1 MEVILLAVVCS
12 LLVGAVAGY
21 LFGKR
26 GVTSAE
32 QRCDALQDEI
42 TAKQSEIT
50 ALQVERG
57 ALQSDKRHLEE
68 LLEAEKMRA
77 KEDDKRRRDEFMQQ
91 LELVKGQLSSETN
104 RTNRES
110 ISEILKPYQ
119 EQLEALKKQNV
130 DNRAT
135 LETHIKTLV
144 ETGGK
149 LSNEADRLAR
159 ALSSDVRMQGNL
171 GEKLLED
178 LLAGSGLVE
187 GKQYLLQRAIRQTDG
202 ASQKNE
208 DTGKKMKPDAMIFYP
223 ATKSVLYIDSK
234 FKLPTDLEENMEPAH
249 EEQVLKE
256 FSARLRKEVQSL
268 SGRRY
273 QDHKYEEYISLP
285 YVIMFVP
292 SDKALMAVT
301 AYDKTLWLDAFNNKV
316 FIASERHL
324 LMLIEMVSVMWVQQQ
339 HLDNQDKIV
348 AQASV
353 ILDRVTDFV
362 ENFDDI
368 GQSLERAMAAFEKT
382 KKKGI
387 GSGQTLSVAVR
398 DMMKLGIKPQVGKQK
413 KLDTQLAQAGLE
425 EMVD

>member
-1 MEVILLAVVCS
+1 MEIILAVV
-12 LLVGAVAGY
+12 VAIVAGAVVGY

-26 GVTSAE
+26 GVVSAE
-32 QRCDALQDEI
+32 QKRDALQDEVV
-42 TAKQSEIT
+42 

-57 ALQSDKRHLEE
+57 ELTSDKKHLEQ
-68 LLEAEKMRA
+68 LLEAEKERA
-77 KEDDKRRRDEFMQQ
+77 KEDDKRRREEFMQQ

-104 RTNRES
+104 RSNRES

-178 LLAGSGLVE
+178 LLAGSGLIE

-208 DTGKKMKPDAMIFYP
+208 ETGKKMKPDAMIFYP

-234 FKLPTDLEENMEPAH
+234 FKLPTDLDENMDPER
-249 EEQVLKE
+249 EQQVLKD
-256 FSARLRKEVQSL
+256 FSTRLRKEVKSL
-268 SGRRY
+268 SERKY
-273 QDHKYEEYISLP
+273 QEHKHEEYVPLP

-292 SDKALMAVT
+292 SDRALTAVT
-301 AYDKTLWLDAFNNKV
+301 TFDKTLWSDAFNSKV

-324 LMLIEMVSVMWVQQQ
+324 LMLIEMVNVVWVQQQ
-339 HLDNQDKIV
+339 RLENQDKII
-348 AQASV
+348 AQATT

-362 ENFDDI
+362 GHFDDI
-368 GQSLERAMAAFEKT
+368 GSALNNAVDAFEKT

-387 GSGQTLSVAVR
+387 GSGHTISVAVR
-398 DMMKLGIKPQVGKQK
+398 DMLALGAKVQDTKQK
-413 KLDTQLAQAGLE
+413 KLKSQLIDAGLE
-425 EMVD
+425 S

>member
-1 MEVILLAVVCS
+1 MDIVVAIVVIVS
-12 LLVGAVAGY
+12 LLVGFLVGY
-21 LFGKR
+21 LLRRESESEKSSKIEQM
-26 GVTSAE
+26 SAE
-32 QRCDALQDEI
+32 ILTLTSEAAELRS
-42 TAKQSEIT
+42 AKQMLTAQIEDERVRSAQELEQQRTQWREDFNRELEI
-50 ALQVERG
+50 V
-57 ALQSDKRHLEE
+57 SS
-68 LLEAEKMRA
+68 
-77 KEDDKRRRDEFMQQ
+77 Q
-91 LELVKGQLSSETN
+91 LKNETN

-110 ISEILKPYQ
+110 ITEIMRPYQ
-119 EQLEALKKQNV
+119 QQLDELKKQSGE
-130 DNRAT
+130 NRAT

-149 LSNEADRLAR
+149 LSSEADRLAR

-178 LLAGSGLVE
+178 LLAGSGLIE
-187 GKQYLLQRAIRQTDG
+187 GKQYLLQRTIRQSAG
-202 ASQKNE
+202 SSLKNE
-208 DTGKKMKPDAMIFYP
+208 DTGRVMKPDAMIFYP

-234 FKLPTDLEENMEPAH
+234 FQLPSDIDETMDAARQEE
-249 EEQVLKE
+249 VLKD
-256 FSARLRKEVQSL
+256 FSARLRTQVKSL
-268 SGRRY
+268 AARGYQRY
-273 QDHKYEEYISLP
+273 KYEEYLSLP

-301 AYDKTLWLDAFNNKV
+301 TYDKTLWLDAFNSKV

-324 LMLIEMVSVMWVQQQ
+324 LMLIEMVSVMWIQQQ

-362 ENFDDI
+362 DNFDDI
-368 GQSLERAMAAFEKT
+368 GLSLERAVAAFEKT

-398 DMMKLGIKPQVGKQK
+398 DMLKLGVKPQAGKQK
-413 KLDTQLAQAGLE
+413 KLDAQLADAGLE
-425 EMVD
+425 GSED

>member
-1 MEVILLAVVCS
+1 MEILLLSITCA
-12 LLVGAVAGY
+12 LIIGTIAGF

-26 GVTSAE
+26 GTTAAE
-32 QRCDALQDEI
+32 QRNAALQQQLTD
-42 TAKQSEIT
+42 
-50 ALQVERG
+50 LQVERG
-57 ALQSDKRHLEE
+57 SLQVENR
-68 LLEAEKMRA
+68 LLAERIDAEKERA
-77 KEDDKRRRDEFMQQ
+77 AADEQRRREEFAQQ
-91 LELVKGQLSSETN
+91 LELVGSKLK
-104 RTNRES
+104 RES
-110 ISEILKPYQ
+110 EQANRQSITEIMRPYQ
-119 EQLEALKKQNV
+119 QQLEDLKRQSGE
-130 DNRAT
+130 NRAT

-178 LLAGSGLVE
+178 LLSGSGLIE
-187 GKQYLLQRAIRQTDG
+187 GKQYLLQKTIRQG
-202 ASQKNE
+202 AGTSSKNE
-208 DTGKKMKPDAMIFYP
+208 DTGRVMKPDAMIFYP

-234 FKLPTDLEENMEPAH
+234 FQLPTDIDDNMDAERQ
-249 EEQVLKE
+249 ELLLKD
-256 FSARLRKEVQSL
+256 FSARLRTQVKSL
-268 SGRRY
+268 AARGYQRY
-273 QDHKYEEYISLP
+273 KHEEYISLP

>member
-1 MEVILLAVVCS
+1 MEIILAVV
-12 LLVGAVAGY
+12 VAIVAGAVVGY

-26 GVTSAE
+26 GVASAE
-32 QRCDALQDEI
+32 QKCDALQDEVV
-42 TAKQSEIT
+42 

-57 ALQSDKRHLEE
+57 ELTSDKKHLEQ
-68 LLEAEKMRA
+68 LLEAEKERA
-77 KEDDKRRRDEFMQQ
+77 KEDDKRRREEFMQQ
-91 LELVKGQLSSETN
+91 LELIKGQLSSETN
-104 RTNRES
+104 RSNRES

-178 LLAGSGLVE
+178 LLAGSGLIE

-208 DTGKKMKPDAMIFYP
+208 ETGKKMKPDAMIFYP

-234 FKLPTDLEENMEPAH
+234 FKLPTDLDENMDPER
-249 EEQVLKE
+249 EQQVLKD
-256 FSARLRKEVQSL
+256 FSTRLRKEVKSL
-268 SGRRY
+268 SERKY
-273 QDHKYEEYISLP
+273 QEHKHEEYVPLP

-292 SDKALMAVT
+292 SDRALTAVT
-301 AYDKTLWLDAFNNKV
+301 TFDKTLWSDAFNSKV

-324 LMLIEMVSVMWVQQQ
+324 LMLIEMVNVVWVQQQ
-339 HLDNQDKIV
+339 RLENQDKII
-348 AQASV
+348 AQATT

-362 ENFDDI
+362 GYFDDI
-368 GQSLERAMAAFEKT
+368 GSALNNAVDAFEKT

-387 GSGQTLSVAVR
+387 GSGHTISVAVR
-398 DMMKLGIKPQVGKQK
+398 DMLALGAKVQDTKQK
-413 KLDTQLAQAGLE
+413 KLKSQLIDAGLE
-425 EMVD
+425 S

>member
-1 MEVILLAVVCS
+1 MDIVVAIVVIVS
-12 LLVGAVAGY
+12 LLVGFLVGY
-21 LFGKR
+21 LLRRKSESEKSSKIEQM
-26 GVTSAE
+26 SAE
-32 QRCDALQDEI
+32 ILTLTSEAAALRS
-42 TAKQSEIT
+42 AKQMLTAQIEDERVRSAQELEQQRTQWREDFNRELEI
-50 ALQVERG
+50 V
-57 ALQSDKRHLEE
+57 SS
-68 LLEAEKMRA
+68 
-77 KEDDKRRRDEFMQQ
+77 Q
-91 LELVKGQLSSETN
+91 LKNETN

-110 ISEILKPYQ
+110 ITEIMRPYQ
-119 EQLEALKKQNV
+119 QQLEELKKQSGE
-130 DNRAT
+130 NRAT

-149 LSNEADRLAR
+149 LSSEADRLAR

-178 LLAGSGLVE
+178 LLAGSGLIE
-187 GKQYLLQRAIRQTDG
+187 GKQYLLQRTIRQSAG
-202 ASQKNE
+202 SSLKNE
-208 DTGKKMKPDAMIFYP
+208 DTGRVMKPDAMIFYP

-234 FKLPTDLEENMEPAH
+234 FQLPSDIDETMDASRQEE
-249 EEQVLKE
+249 VLKD
-256 FSARLRKEVQSL
+256 FSTRLRTQVKSL
-268 SGRRY
+268 AARGYQRY
-273 QDHKYEEYISLP
+273 KYEEYLSLP

-301 AYDKTLWLDAFNNKV
+301 TYDKTLWLDAFNSKV

-353 ILDRVTDFV
+353 ILDRVADFV
-362 ENFDDI
+362 DNFDDI
-368 GQSLERAMAAFEKT
+368 GLSLERAVAAFEKT

-398 DMMKLGIKPQVGKQK
+398 DMLKLGVKPQAGKQK
-413 KLDTQLAQAGLE
+413 KLDAQLADAGLE
-425 EMVD
+425 GSED

>member
-1 MEVILLAVVCS
+1 METLILSITCALII
-12 LLVGAVAGY
+12 GTIAGF

-26 GVTSAE
+26 GTIAAE
-32 QRCDALQDEI
+32 QRNAALQQQLTD
-42 TAKQSEIT
+42 
-50 ALQVERG
+50 LQVERG
-57 ALQSDKRHLEE
+57 SLQVENR
-68 LLEAEKMRA
+68 LLTERIDAEKERA
-77 KEDDKRRRDEFMQQ
+77 AADEQRRREEFAQQ
-91 LELVKGQLSSETN
+91 LELVGSKLK
-104 RTNRES
+104 RES
-110 ISEILKPYQ
+110 EQANRQSITEIMRPYQ
-119 EQLEALKKQNV
+119 QQLEDLKRQSGE
-130 DNRAT
+130 NRAT

-178 LLAGSGLVE
+178 LLSGSGLIE
-187 GKQYLLQRAIRQTDG
+187 GKQYLLQRTIRQG
-202 ASQKNE
+202 AGISSKNE
-208 DTGKKMKPDAMIFYP
+208 DTGRVMKPDAMIFYP

-234 FKLPTDLEENMEPAH
+234 FQLPTDIDDNMDAERQ
-249 EEQVLKE
+249 ELLLKD
-256 FSARLRKEVQSL
+256 FSARLRTQVKSL
-268 SGRRY
+268 AARGYQRY
-273 QDHKYEEYISLP
+273 KHEEYISLP

>member
-1 MEVILLAVVCS
+1 
-12 LLVGAVAGY
+12 
-21 LFGKR
+21 
-26 GVTSAE
+26 
-32 QRCDALQDEI
+32 
-42 TAKQSEIT
+42 
-50 ALQVERG
+50 
-57 ALQSDKRHLEE
+57 
-68 LLEAEKMRA
+68 MRPYQ
-77 KEDDKRRRDEFMQQ
+77 QQ
-91 LELVKGQLSSETN
+91 LED
-104 RTNRES
+104 
-110 ISEILKPYQ
+110 LKRQ
-119 EQLEALKKQNV
+119 SGE
-130 DNRAT
+130 NRAT

-178 LLAGSGLVE
+178 LLSGSGLIE
-187 GKQYLLQRAIRQTDG
+187 GKQYLLQRTIRQG
-202 ASQKNE
+202 AGTSSKNE
-208 DTGKKMKPDAMIFYP
+208 DTGRVMKPDAMIFYP

-234 FKLPTDLEENMEPAH
+234 FQLPTDIDDNMDAERQ
-249 EEQVLKE
+249 ELLLKD
-256 FSARLRKEVQSL
+256 FSARLRTQVKSL
-268 SGRRY
+268 AARGYQRY
-273 QDHKYEEYISLP
+273 KHEEYISLP

-425 EMVD
+425 EMAD

>member
-1 MEVILLAVVCS
+1 MEILLLSITCA
-12 LLVGAVAGY
+12 LIIGTIAGF

-26 GVTSAE
+26 GTTAAE
-32 QRCDALQDEI
+32 QRNAALQQQLTD
-42 TAKQSEIT
+42 
-50 ALQVERG
+50 LQVERG
-57 ALQSDKRHLEE
+57 SLQVENR
-68 LLEAEKMRA
+68 LLTERIDAEKERA
-77 KEDDKRRRDEFMQQ
+77 AADEQRRREEFAQQ
-91 LELVKGQLSSETN
+91 LELVGSKLK
-104 RTNRES
+104 RES
-110 ISEILKPYQ
+110 EQANRQSITEIMRPYQ
-119 EQLEALKKQNV
+119 QQLEDLKRQSGE
-130 DNRAT
+130 NRAT

-178 LLAGSGLVE
+178 LLSGSGLIE
-187 GKQYLLQRAIRQTDG
+187 GKQYLLQRTIRQG
-202 ASQKNE
+202 AGTSSKNE
-208 DTGKKMKPDAMIFYP
+208 DTGRVMKPDAMIFYP

-234 FKLPTDLEENMEPAH
+234 FQLPTDIDDNMDAERQ
-249 EEQVLKE
+249 ELLLKD
-256 FSARLRKEVQSL
+256 FSARLRTQVKSL
-268 SGRRY
+268 AARGYQRY
-273 QDHKYEEYISLP
+273 KHEEYISLP

>member
-1 MEVILLAVVCS
+1 MEILLLSITCA
-12 LLVGAVAGY
+12 LIIGTIAGF

-26 GVTSAE
+26 GTTAAE
-32 QRCDALQDEI
+32 QRNAALQQQLTE
-42 TAKQSEIT
+42 
-50 ALQVERG
+50 LQVERG
-57 ALQSDKRHLEE
+57 SLQVENR
-68 LLEAEKMRA
+68 LLAERIDTEKERA
-77 KEDDKRRRDEFMQQ
+77 AADEKRRREEFTQQ
-91 LELVKGQLSSETN
+91 LELVGSQLK
-104 RTNRES
+104 RES
-110 ISEILKPYQ
+110 EQANRQSITEIMRPYQ
-119 EQLEALKKQNV
+119 QQLEELKRQSGE
-130 DNRAT
+130 NRAT

-178 LLAGSGLVE
+178 LLSGSGLIE
-187 GKQYLLQRAIRQTDG
+187 GKQYLLQRTIRQG
-202 ASQKNE
+202 AGTSSKNE
-208 DTGKKMKPDAMIFYP
+208 DTGRVMKPDAMIFYP

-234 FKLPTDLEENMEPAH
+234 FQLPTDIDDNMDAERQ
-249 EEQVLKE
+249 ELLLKD
-256 FSARLRKEVQSL
+256 FSARLRTQVKSL
-268 SGRRY
+268 AARGYQRY
-273 QDHKYEEYISLP
+273 KHEEYISLP

-425 EMVD
+425 EMAD

>member
-1 MEVILLAVVCS
+1 MDIVVAIVVIVS
-12 LLVGAVAGY
+12 LLVGFLVGY
-21 LFGKR
+21 LLRRKSESEKSSKIEQM
-26 GVTSAE
+26 SAE
-32 QRCDALQDEI
+32 ILTLTSEAAALRS
-42 TAKQSEIT
+42 AKQMLTAQIEDERVRSAQELEQQRTQWREDFNRELEI
-50 ALQVERG
+50 V
-57 ALQSDKRHLEE
+57 SS
-68 LLEAEKMRA
+68 
-77 KEDDKRRRDEFMQQ
+77 Q
-91 LELVKGQLSSETN
+91 LKNETN

-110 ISEILKPYQ
+110 ITEIMRPYQ
-119 EQLEALKKQNV
+119 QQLEELKKQSGE
-130 DNRAT
+130 NRAT

-149 LSNEADRLAR
+149 LSSEADRLAR

-178 LLAGSGLVE
+178 LLAGSGLIE
-187 GKQYLLQRAIRQTDG
+187 GKQYLLQRTIRQSAG
-202 ASQKNE
+202 SSLKNE
-208 DTGKKMKPDAMIFYP
+208 DTGRVMKPDAMIFYP

-234 FKLPTDLEENMEPAH
+234 FQLPSDIDETMDAARQEE
-249 EEQVLKE
+249 VLKD
-256 FSARLRKEVQSL
+256 FSTRLRTQVKSL
-268 SGRRY
+268 AARGYQRY
-273 QDHKYEEYISLP
+273 KYEEYLSLP

-301 AYDKTLWLDAFNNKV
+301 TYDKTLWLDAFNSKV

-362 ENFDDI
+362 DNFDDI
-368 GQSLERAMAAFEKT
+368 GLSLERAVAAFEKT

-398 DMMKLGIKPQVGKQK
+398 DMLKLGVKPQAGKQK
-413 KLDTQLAQAGLE
+413 KLDAQLADAGLE
-425 EMVD
+425 GSED

>member
-1 MEVILLAVVCS
+1 MEILLLSITCA
-12 LLVGAVAGY
+12 LIIGTIAGF

-26 GVTSAE
+26 GTTAAE
-32 QRCDALQDEI
+32 QRNAALQQQLTD
-42 TAKQSEIT
+42 
-50 ALQVERG
+50 LQVERG
-57 ALQSDKRHLEE
+57 SLQVENR
-68 LLEAEKMRA
+68 LLAERIDAEKERA
-77 KEDDKRRRDEFMQQ
+77 AADEQRRREEFAQQ
-91 LELVKGQLSSETN
+91 LELVGSKLKRESEQTN
-104 RTNRES
+104 RQS
-110 ISEILKPYQ
+110 ITEIMRPYQ
-119 EQLEALKKQNV
+119 QQLEDLKRQSGE
-130 DNRAT
+130 NRAT

-149 LSNEADRLAR
+149 LSSEADRLAR

-178 LLAGSGLVE
+178 LLSGSGLIE
-187 GKQYLLQRAIRQTDG
+187 GKQYLLQRTIRQG
-202 ASQKNE
+202 AGTSSKNE
-208 DTGKKMKPDAMIFYP
+208 DTGRVMKPDAMIFYP

-234 FKLPTDLEENMEPAH
+234 FQLPTDIDDNMDAERQ
-249 EEQVLKE
+249 ELLLKD
-256 FSARLRKEVQSL
+256 FSARLRTQVKSL
-268 SGRRY
+268 AARGYQRY
-273 QDHKYEEYISLP
+273 KHEEYISLP

>member
-1 MEVILLAVVCS
+1 MEILLLSITCA
-12 LLVGAVAGY
+12 LIIGTIAGF

-26 GVTSAE
+26 GTTAAE
-32 QRCDALQDEI
+32 QRNAALQQQLTD
-42 TAKQSEIT
+42 
-50 ALQVERG
+50 LQVERG
-57 ALQSDKRHLEE
+57 SLQVENR
-68 LLEAEKMRA
+68 LLAERIDAEKERA
-77 KEDDKRRRDEFMQQ
+77 AADEQRRREEFAQQ
-91 LELVKGQLSSETN
+91 LELVGSKLK
-104 RTNRES
+104 RES
-110 ISEILKPYQ
+110 EQANRQSITEIMRPYQ
-119 EQLEALKKQNV
+119 QQLEDLKRQSGE
-130 DNRAT
+130 NRAT

-178 LLAGSGLVE
+178 LLSGSGLIE
-187 GKQYLLQRAIRQTDG
+187 GKQYLLQRTIRQG
-202 ASQKNE
+202 AGTSSKNE
-208 DTGKKMKPDAMIFYP
+208 DTGRVMKPDAMIFYP

-234 FKLPTDLEENMEPAH
+234 FQLPTDIDDNMDAERQ
-249 EEQVLKE
+249 ELLLKD
-256 FSARLRKEVQSL
+256 FSARLRTQVKSL
-268 SGRRY
+268 ASRGYQRY
-273 QDHKYEEYISLP
+273 KHEEYISLP

-324 LMLIEMVSVMWVQQQ
+324 LMLIEMVSVMWIQQQ

-425 EMVD
+425 EMAD

>member
-1 MEVILLAVVCS
+1 MEILLLSITCA
-12 LLVGAVAGY
+12 LIIGTIAGF

-26 GVTSAE
+26 GTTAAE
-32 QRCDALQDEI
+32 QRNAALQQQLTD
-42 TAKQSEIT
+42 
-50 ALQVERG
+50 LQVERG
-57 ALQSDKRHLEE
+57 SLQVENR
-68 LLEAEKMRA
+68 LLAERIDAEKERA
-77 KEDDKRRRDEFMQQ
+77 AADEQRRREEFAQQ
-91 LELVKGQLSSETN
+91 LELVGSKLK
-104 RTNRES
+104 RES
-110 ISEILKPYQ
+110 EQANRQSITEIMRPYQ
-119 EQLEALKKQNV
+119 QQLEDLKRQSGE
-130 DNRAT
+130 NRAT

-178 LLAGSGLVE
+178 LLSGSGLIE
-187 GKQYLLQRAIRQTDG
+187 GKQYLLQKTIRQG
-202 ASQKNE
+202 AGTSSKNE
-208 DTGKKMKPDAMIFYP
+208 DTGRVMKPDAMIFYP

-234 FKLPTDLEENMEPAH
+234 FQLPTDIDDNMDAERQ
-249 EEQVLKE
+249 ELLLKD
-256 FSARLRKEVQSL
+256 FSARLRTQVKSL
-268 SGRRY
+268 AARGYQRY
-273 QDHKYEEYISLP
+273 KHEEYISLP

-425 EMVD
+425 EMAD

>member
-1 MEVILLAVVCS
+1 MEILLLSITCA
-12 LLVGAVAGY
+12 LIIGTIAGF

-26 GVTSAE
+26 GTTAAE
-32 QRCDALQDEI
+32 QRNAALQQQLTD
-42 TAKQSEIT
+42 
-50 ALQVERG
+50 LQVERG
-57 ALQSDKRHLEE
+57 SLQVENR
-68 LLEAEKMRA
+68 LLAERIDAEKERA
-77 KEDDKRRRDEFMQQ
+77 AADEQRRREEFAQQ
-91 LELVKGQLSSETN
+91 LELVGSKLK
-104 RTNRES
+104 RES
-110 ISEILKPYQ
+110 EQANRQSITEIMRPYQ
-119 EQLEALKKQNV
+119 QQLEDLKRQSGE
-130 DNRAT
+130 NRAT

-178 LLAGSGLVE
+178 LLSGSGLIE
-187 GKQYLLQRAIRQTDG
+187 GKQYLLQRTIRQG
-202 ASQKNE
+202 AGISSKNE
-208 DTGKKMKPDAMIFYP
+208 DTGRVMKPDAMIFYP

-234 FKLPTDLEENMEPAH
+234 FQLPTDIDDNMDAERQ
-249 EEQVLKE
+249 ELLLKD
-256 FSARLRKEVQSL
+256 FSARLRTQVKSL
-268 SGRRY
+268 AARGYQRY
-273 QDHKYEEYISLP
+273 KHEEYISLP

-425 EMVD
+425 EMAD